1 MTFYIQENENIFHF
15 LVTKNIQLTDA
26 IRKRLEFISQKTYN
40 NYIGYYQFRQETGEY
55 IKFLIVPKIHKNVA
69 KEDKEQAFFSFL
81 SKYYELSER
90 YEAIKHEQID
100 GNILDISFA
109 DFQKQASGTLDDF
122 LRYKYSYALQVLERF
137 FKKHNKTQSKTTG
150 YISQSVANKIDI
162 KNNIRSLNKANVHQI
177 KKEIEPFSVIAMI
190 TEQVL
195 LQFKANKI
203 EHIEAQ
209 HEILLTK
216 THGILNSIRKRFKSN
231 QNFAFKDRDIITNR
245 ITKLFKGSRELKNVY
260 GALLILI
267 GLEHYDSQ
275 DSSQT
280 IEKLD
285 NMIALFFN
293 PAQLFEWIVFDYLT
307 KKHEN
312 ATILAD
318 NQGKTTS
325 KEYALI
331 SQQQTIK
338 KISSPDFIVIEN
350 DELVAIVDAKWK
362 VLERIED
369 LKFDDIAKLERDYLI
384 RKNDKLNMEFKNL
397 LIYPKIDFDY
407 TKENPMKHN
416 YSEEFEFEIAR
427 TTNL

>member
-1 MTFYIQENENIFHF
+1 MTYYVAENENIFHF
-15 LVTKNIQLTDA
+15 LATKNIQLTEA

-40 NYIGYYQFRQETGEY
+40 NYIGYYQFRQESGEY
-55 IKFLIVPKIHKNVA
+55 IKFLIVPKIHKNIA
-69 KEDKEQAFFSFL
+69 NEDKEQAFFRFL

-109 DFQKQASGTLDDF
+109 DFQQQASGTLDDF
-122 LRYKYSYALQVLERF
+122 LRYKYIYALQILERF

-195 LQFKANKI
+195 MQFKANKI

-209 HEILLTK
+209 REDLLSK
-216 THGILNSIRKRFKSN
+216 THAILNSIKKRFKQKES
-231 QNFAFKDRDIITNR
+231 FSFKDRDIITNR
-245 ITKLFKGSRELKNVY
+245 IIKLFKGSRELKNVY
-260 GALLILI
+260 EALLSLI
-267 GLEHYDSQ
+267 GLEHFDHQ

-293 PAQLFEWIVFDYLT
+293 PAQLFEWVVFDYLT
-307 KKHEN
+307 KKHQNGE
-312 ATILAD
+312 ILAD
-318 NQGKTTS
+318 SQGKATS

-331 SQQQTIK
+331 SSQREIK
-338 KISSPDFIVIEN
+338 KLSNPDFIVIEN
-350 DELVAIVDAKWK
+350 ELVTIIDAKWK

-369 LKFDDIAKLERDYLI
+369 LKFDDIAKLERDWRI
-384 RKNDKLNMEFKNL
+384 RKEDYDAPIQNI
-397 LIYPKIDFDY
+397 LIYPKIDFDFE
-407 TKENPMKHN
+407 KENPFKHN
-416 YSEEFEFEIAR
+416 YSADFEFEISSIPSFS
-427 TTNL
+427 